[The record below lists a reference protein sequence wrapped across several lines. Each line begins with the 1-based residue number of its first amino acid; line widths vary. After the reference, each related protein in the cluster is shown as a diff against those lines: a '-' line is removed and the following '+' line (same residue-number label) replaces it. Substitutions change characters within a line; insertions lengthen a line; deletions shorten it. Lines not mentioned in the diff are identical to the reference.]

1 VVVPRG
7 RILDNELDELLGSL
21 AALAIEGPK
30 GVGKTETAS
39 RRAATIHNLDDSNR
53 LALAEANP
61 KRLLDAETPILID
74 EWQRLP
80 ETWDLVRRAVDAGAG
95 PSSCAA
101 RGAGPRGRSRAATSS
116 PSTTAAASPD
126 DRTGTRRN
134 PAEEGSD
141 RGHYAGGR

>member
-1 VVVPRG
+1 MVVPRG

-53 LALAEANP
+53 LALAEASP

-74 EWQRLP
+74 
-80 ETWDLVRRAVDAGAG
+80 
-95 PSSCAA
+95 
-101 RGAGPRGRSRAATSS
+101 
-116 PSTTAAASPD
+116 
-126 DRTGTRRN
+126 
-134 PAEEGSD
+134 
-141 RGHYAGGR
+141 